1 MRPRSSA
8 SWDQDQRA
16 RMPRVTSSSQAK
28 REDAAMSSGRSPNL
42 SSARWSF
49 EWVEEEKE
57 RDPLRDRREPSGR
70 EQKQKRKGEREPE
83 AGLHDVLSA
92 RQRAVR
98 ARAHRHRDPE
108 RDDEEQDQQD
118 EPDDRERACHEPH
131 ASTGA
136 FIGAGSSAGPAGGCR
151 RGRNRH
157 GPPLSAAPFRNLP
170 WTSMRRRLRKRF
182 ESCPVG
188 RGLSRCARGRQLA
201 GQAGRRPDGA
211 NATTSSRGHKAT
223 PSRRAADHRLWRPYP
238 ANPHCTI
245 SMSGR
250 ISPRSSGTG
259 LSGRCRSAIR

>member
-1 MRPRSSA
+1 MASRMRPRSSA

-49 EWVEEEKE
+49 QWVEEEKE

-131 ASTGA
+131 ASTGS
-136 FIGAGSSAGPAGGCR
+136 FIEAGSSAGAG
-151 RGRNRH
+151 RGVQEGWNRQRPPLGGLLFGISG
-157 GPPLSAAPFRNLP
+157 GPPSYETTATTAVRSRAPWGVASAD
-170 WTSMRRRLRKRF
+170 
-182 ESCPVG
+182 V
-188 RGLSRCARGRQLA
+188 RGEAFG
-201 GQAGRRPDGA
+201 GGRRPGGR
-211 NATTSSRGHKAT
+211 TERTR
-223 PSRRAADHRLWRPYP
+223 RRAAAVIRPRLRVGPRIT
-238 ANPHCTI
+238 A
-245 SMSGR
+245 SGAPTLR
-250 ISPRSSGTG
+250 TLTARSLCRAGSPQG
-259 LSGRCRSAIR
+259 LQGRG